1 MADENVFKFTHQDFG
16 SFKKN
21 YSSFLKNYTSSL
33 SDMVKMNN
41 QFLEDKAE
49 EIEKLIKINNVI
61 FTQSDGEAPE
71 GEDGPSGSDPEA
83 SQVNAFM
90 KMSSQTSEQVNEQFK
105 HADAMLKNATKQLE
119 ALTKK
124 SNEMLKKMH
133 PEFQANP
140 APDAEGPPEEPTPDP

>member
-1 MADENVFKFTHQDFG
+1 MSDENAFKFTHQDFG

-33 SDMVKMNN
+33 SEMVKMNN
-41 QFLEDKAE
+41 QFLEDKTK
-49 EIEKLIKINNVI
+49 EIDKLMKINNVI
-61 FTQSDGEAPE
+61 FSQPD
-71 GEDGPSGSDPEA
+71 GSDAEGDEGGPGA

-119 ALTKK
+119 ELTQK

-140 APDAEGPPEEPTPDP
+140 APEAPAPSDDPAPES